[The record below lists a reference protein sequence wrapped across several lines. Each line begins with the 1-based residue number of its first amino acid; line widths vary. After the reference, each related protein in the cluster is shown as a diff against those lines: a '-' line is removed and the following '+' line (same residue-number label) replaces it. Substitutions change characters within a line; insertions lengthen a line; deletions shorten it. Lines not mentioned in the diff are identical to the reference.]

1 MLRRN
6 KMKMVKNLTVANIKK
21 YDGFERRED
30 LDFTDDGNRF
40 RGFSYKGMPITTLR
54 SNLDNTTYLSIRV
67 DYLENEF
74 TYNEW
79 METEE
84 WSLCH
89 KYNGVAEFDM
99 DELIEDL
106 ERIIAKVKEMNKK
119 ARNEVIEM
127 KDIVKLEVRLNEEIG
142 MAESVINLAKRNFKW
157 YEASEWEMKQMMK
170 YFNNVT
176 RNIENAK
183 SLHLR
188 KMELKEFKIWKE
200 KLEKHGYLKFK
211 EDDYFLVEMEKMLNK

>member
-1 MLRRN
+1 
-6 KMKMVKNLTVANIKK
+6 MKMVKNLTVANIKK

-40 RGFSYKGMPITTLR
+40 RGFSYKGMPITILR
-54 SNLDNTTYLSIRV
+54 SDNTTYLSIRV
-67 DYLENEF
+67 DYLDDVNDF

-84 WSLCH
+84 WRLCH

-99 DELIEDL
+99 DELIEAL

-119 ARNEVIEM
+119 ARNEVVEK

-157 YEASEWEMKQMMK
+157 YEASDCEMKQMMR

-183 SLHLR
+183 SLHFR
-188 KMELKEFKIWKE
+188 KMDVKEFKIWKE
-200 KLEKHGYLKFK
+200 RLEKHGYLKFK
-211 EDDYFLVEMEKMLNK
+211 EDDYFLVEIEKMLNK

>member
-1 MLRRN
+1 
-6 KMKMVKNLTVANIKK
+6 MVKNLTVANIKK

-30 LDFTDDGNRF
+30 LDFADDGNRF

-54 SNLDNTTYLSIRV
+54 SNSDNTTYLSIRV

-79 METEE
+79 IETEE
-84 WSLCH
+84 YALCH
-89 KYNGVAEFDM
+89 KYNGVAGFDM

-106 ERIIAKVKEMNKK
+106 EKVIAKVKEMNKK

-157 YEASEWEMKQMMK
+157 YEASEFEMKQMME
-170 YFNNVT
+170 YFNIVNK
-176 RNIENAK
+176 NIESAK
-183 SLHLR
+183 SLHFR
-188 KMELKEFKIWKE
+188 KMENKDFRFWKE
-200 KLEKHGYLKFK
+200 RLEKYGYLKLK
-211 EDDYFLVEMEKMLNK
+211 EDNYFLVEMEKMLNK

>member
-1 MLRRN
+1 
-6 KMKMVKNLTVANIKK
+6 MVKNLTVANIKK

-54 SNLDNTTYLSIRV
+54 SDNTTYLSIRV

-99 DELIEDL
+99 DELIEVL

-119 ARNEVIEM
+119 ARNEVVEK

-183 SLHLR
+183 SLHFR